1 MNFKEIA
8 EGAQGLIGQGAPKLG
23 ERVAEAARKAG
34 ESTGSELIDTRGLR
48 DSFGKVA
55 QSIRDTMPKPE
66 DAAKT
71 VAASGKVTGTA
82 PSAAKPAT
90 STLAPIVTSL
100 GKVGGGGY
108 SAGALDAQRENNR
121 LTTETNRILQESN
134 RHIKQLGYRESAAA
148 FG

>member
-1 MNFKEIA
+1 
-8 EGAQGLIGQGAPKLG
+8 
-23 ERVAEAARKAG
+23 VAEAARKAG
-34 ESTGSELIDTRGLR
+34 ESTGSEIIDTRGLR

-55 QSIRDTMPKPE
+55 KSIRDTMPRPE
-66 DAAKT
+66 DVKQAAT
-71 VAASGKVTGTA
+71 VASKVAGTA
-82 PSAAKPAT
+82 PSASNPAA

-121 LTTETNRILQESN
+121 LTGETNRLLNDLN
-134 RHIKQLGYRESAAA
+134 RRVEKLGGGGQAS